1 VNDRGDDAHPLDLP
15 EEDQVVYELGDWP
28 LDMQAAAAEALAEAE
43 IPHAFDG
50 TDLVVHVDWEEA
62 VDELLDDIERA
73 GVGDERDGDGEG
85 DAAERGGRVGG
96 DVVYELDDWPLEQR
110 DRLSEQLAA
119 QDIPYRWEDET
130 SLVVLEADEARAELV
145 LDEIEF
151 PDGQSVEVAEA
162 EVDEEDALD
171 DEQAEA
177 EETSFEV
184 LSLLY
189 LAADR
194 LKGNPLD
201 ADGLADLNTAIEEAD
216 IDVPPYGITPGVWHT
231 VVEQANAL
239 ADAITDDDQE
249 RNAEAAETAASL
261 RTLLRPYV

>member
-1 VNDRGDDAHPLDLP
+1 VSDRSDDVNPLDLP
-15 EEDQVVYELGDWP
+15 EEDQVIYELGDWP

-50 TDLVVHVDWEEA
+50 TDLFVHVDWEEA
-62 VDELLDDIERA
+62 VDQLLDDIERA
-73 GVGDERDGDGEG
+73 AVGDEQDGDGDG
-85 DAAERGGRVGG
+85 AERGGHFGG
-96 DVVYELDDWPLEQR
+96 DVVYELDDWTADQR
-110 DRLSEQLAA
+110 DSLSEQLTA
-119 QDIPYRWEDET
+119 QDIPYRWEDDT

-151 PDGQSVEVAEA
+151 PDGKSVEAAEA
-162 EVDEEDALD
+162 ELDEADALD
-171 DEQAEA
+171 DEQSEA

-231 VVEQANAL
+231 VVDQANAL
-239 ADAITDDDQE
+239 ADAITDEDED
-249 RNAEAAETAASL
+249 RNAEASETAVSL
-261 RTLLRPYV
+261 RNLLRPYV